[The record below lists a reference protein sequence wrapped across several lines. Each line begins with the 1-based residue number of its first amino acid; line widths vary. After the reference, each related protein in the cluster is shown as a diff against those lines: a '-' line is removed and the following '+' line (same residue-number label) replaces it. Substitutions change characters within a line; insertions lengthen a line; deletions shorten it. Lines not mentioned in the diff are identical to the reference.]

1 MSSTI
6 RSAPRPDV
14 NADIVIDYRDWL
26 LAGDA
31 ESSAAEFMSQDCIVY
46 RFQQSWAEGGVDAK
60 GSVHDFFSDLVLGH
74 DRVA

>member
-1 MSSTI
+1 LLGFVRRISTCQQH
-6 RSAPRPDV
+6 
-14 NADIVIDYRDWL
+14 IVIDYRDWL

-31 ESSAAEFMSQDCIVY
+31 ESPAAEFMRQDCIIN

-74 DRVA
+74 NGFP